1 MYSHLHNHS
10 ISTAGSSSTEIVG
23 DEKVVSRNVPQPRRL
38 SPRNFFSIHFFS
50 RLFGWPGIIVLGQL
64 LLQILAW
71 GFFAFVQHR
80 GGLALPLAWAAS
92 AKANPHSVQ
101 WVSTQIATILAF
113 CSTFLFSW
121 GARQSITLRLRGD
134 GMSLAQF
141 VHYLQISS
149 RSLILNPRNL
159 TMTFMAMFVFIL
171 TGVQTAGWSSLIT
184 PRTITI
190 DTPLSGHGIDL
201 SSPLLKDLRGTQAV
215 DFCRKTSSA
224 AAAFIVGQTESG
236 YTAVKGNLGLP
247 ATLTVMDLSFNRST
261 EGILPLTLEPLNAS
275 TWFEGATTLPSTIKP
290 EWDLPDGLG
299 SSYTLH
305 QQGFTADVSCEFW
318 KGPGDPNAPRLF
330 FQTNSVQSWNDP
342 RVPSEAISFVD
353 MFSDCTGKNDT
364 QPLTWSR
371 AYVLSAQPNYMVMIA
386 CPAGNTTKIVFNTAN
401 PGLYDFLGTT
411 VCTLKS
417 KTTNVEVSYSDIINI
432 KTLSNGT
439 FADIRAPATLAA
451 ADTLY
456 DMVLFSQSVVSNG
469 MGDKLRSLVSE
480 TDGKAFTNDTILRS
494 MEQFVRGVTE
504 YSATVFQACLATN
517 QTFMNSLSPSDNLN
531 IPTNGTFHTQ
541 TIGWARATSALTAV
555 QLLPGTVL
563 ALFTIYI
570 VVVAVAYHAADAKG
584 AYFDPSDAMHLVAA
598 SSAGGDRGY
607 IGKEGEEVG
616 AAAESINVCLSSEPG
631 KGGMALLLSRGR

>member
-1 MYSHLHNHS
+1 MYSHLHNYS

-101 WVSTQIATILAF
+101 WVSTQVATILAF

-190 DTPLSGHGIDL
+190 DTPLAGHGIDL

-411 VCTLKS
+411 VCTLKP
-417 KTTNVEVSYSDIINI
+417 KTMNVE
-432 KTLSNGT
+432 
-439 FADIRAPATLAA
+439 
-451 ADTLY
+451 
-456 DMVLFSQSVVSNG
+456 SVVSNG

-541 TIGWARATSALTAV
+541 TIGWARATSGLTAV

-570 VVVAVAYHAADAKG
+570 VIVAVAYHAADAKG

-598 SSAGGDRGY
+598 SSAGGDHGY
-607 IGKEGEEVG
+607 IGKEGEEVNS
-616 AAAESINVCLSSEPG
+616 AAESINVCLSSEPG